1 VTEPKTQKTTNSVQ
15 AFVNTIEDERKRA
28 DSQLL
33 IDLLRQVTG
42 VEPVMWGESIIGF
55 GEYHYRYASGREG
68 NWPLTA
74 FSPRKQN
81 ITIYL
86 NYGFE
91 EDVELMSKLGRYKT
105 GKACLYIKNL
115 TDIDTDVLR
124 QVVARSIDKTK
135 SLYSSQEQGG

>member
-1 VTEPKTQKTTNSVQ
+1 MTEPKTQKTEKSVQ
-15 AFVNTIEDERKRA
+15 AFLNTIEDERKRE

-42 VEPVMWGESIIGF
+42 DEPAMWGESIVGF

-81 ITIYL
+81 FTIYL

-91 EDVELMSKLGRYKT
+91 EDVELMSRLGKYKT
-105 GKACLYIKNL
+105 GKACLYIKSLKDIN
-115 TDIDTDVLR
+115 TDILR
-124 QVVARSIDKTK
+124 KIVSRSIEKTK
-135 SLYSSQEQGG
+135 SLYASKK